1 MRYKFFGFAV
11 YLFLLT
17 NCGFSVVNNNINYNI
32 AEINTIGDKKINFIL
47 KNKLFLNSNKEK
59 EKIINLNLNTS
70 KTKTIKEKNIS
81 NQITKYQISINTD
94 IEFLVL
100 NSSNSNKFNVT
111 KNGSYEVATRHS
123 ETLNNEKKLIK
134 LLINDLSEEILEKLS
149 AKIDEL

>member
-1 MRYKFFGFAV
+1 MRCKFFGFTV
-11 YLFLLT
+11 FLFLLT
-17 NCGFSVVNNNINYNI
+17 NCGFTVVNNNINYNI
-32 AEINTIGDKKINFIL
+32 AEINTLGDKKINFIL
-47 KNKLFLNSNKEK
+47 KNKLFLSSNKEK

-81 NQITKYQISINTD
+81 NQVTKYQISINTD
-94 IEFLVL
+94 IEFLVS
-100 NSSNSNKFNVT
+100 NSSDANKFNVT

-149 AKIDEL
+149 VKINEL